1 MDQLSAH
8 LDRGWD
14 LAQKGDAPGASA
26 CAKRA
31 LELDPQSP
39 EVHNLLGYSA
49 ALVGDSDEALEH
61 YRQAI
66 ALDET
71 YLEAMLNA
79 AEVLMH
85 PLGEW
90 DEAIDLCDD
99 ALEYA
104 ETKEEIAD
112 CLLLR
117 VDALLGKGDIEEA
130 KKCMSRL
137 PEPPFESPSYV
148 FLIGRAFYELGE
160 SDKALPYIEEAVRSD
175 SHHADAHYYLG
186 LLRDD
191 AGDVRGAIEA
201 FLRAR
206 ALDLIK
212 APAAWGPSPDAFAA
226 MVRRV
231 ISGLDAILGRWV
243 RDADVFIV
251 DVPGAEL
258 VVDGVDPRA
267 MVIVDARPPEEA
279 DAAVPA
285 SEPPRVQARLFI
297 YQRNVE
303 RTAGS
308 IGTLEAELAGA
319 LEREITAVFLD
330 REPVVATEKHSL
342 N

>member
-14 LAQKGDAPGASA
+14 LAQKGDAAGASA

-31 LELDPQSP
+31 LELDAQSP

-49 ALVGDSDEALEH
+49 ALTGESEEALEH

-117 VDALLGKGDIEEA
+117 VDALLGKGDVDEA
-130 KKCMSRL
+130 KRSMARL

-160 SDKALPYIEEAVRSD
+160 TEKALPFIEEAVRED
-175 SHHADAHYYLG
+175 PNHADANYYLG

-206 ALDLIK
+206 ALDMTRP
-212 APAAWGPSPDAFAA
+212 PAAWAPSPDAFAQL
-226 MVRRV
+226 VRRV
-231 ISGLDAILGRWV
+231 IGGLDALLSRWV
-243 RDADVFIV
+243 RDADVYIV

-267 MVIVDARPPEEA
+267 MVIVDARAPEEA
-279 DAAVPA
+279 DGPA
-285 SEPPRVQARLFI
+285 SGGVQARLFI

-303 RTAGS
+303 RGAGS
-308 IGTLEAELAGA
+308 VAALEAELAGA
-319 LEREITAVFLD
+319 LEREITAVFLERD
-330 REPVVATEKHSL
+330 PASASEKHSL

>member
-39 EVHNLLGYSA
+39 EVHNLLGYTA
-49 ALVGDSDEALEH
+49 ALAGDSEEALEH

-90 DEAIDLCDD
+90 DEAIELCDD

-117 VDALLGKGDIEEA
+117 VDALLGKGDMEEA
-130 KKCMSRL
+130 KRNMARL
-137 PEPPFESPSYV
+137 PEPPFENPSYV
-148 FLIGRAFYELGE
+148 FLIGRAYYELGE
-160 SDKALPYIEEAVRSD
+160 SEKALPFIEEAVRQDPS
-175 SHHADAHYYLG
+175 HADASYYLG

-206 ALDLIK
+206 ALDMTK
-212 APAAWGPSPDAFAA
+212 PPPAWGPSPEAFAQL
-226 MVRRV
+226 VRRV
-231 ISGLDAILGRWV
+231 IQSLDALLARWV
-243 RDADVFIV
+243 RDADVYIV

-258 VVDGVDPRA
+258 IVDGVDPRA
-267 MVIVDARPPEEA
+267 MVIVDARPPEANGEG
-279 DAAVPA
+279 DDRSQV
-285 SEPPRVQARLFI
+285 RLFV

-303 RTAGS
+303 RGAGS
-308 IGTLEAELAGA
+308 IAALEAELAGA

-330 REPVVATEKHSL
+330 REPSPTDDKHQL

>member
-1 MDQLSAH
+1 
-8 LDRGWD
+8 
-14 LAQKGDAPGASA
+14 
-26 CAKRA
+26 

-39 EVHNLLGYSA
+39 EVHNLLGYTA

-90 DEAIDLCDD
+90 DEAVDLCDD

-117 VDALLGKGDIEEA
+117 VDALLGKGDVEEA
-130 KKCMSRL
+130 KRCMARL
-137 PEPPFESPSYV
+137 PEPPFENSSYV

-160 SDKALPYIEEAVRSD
+160 SEKALPYIEEAVRCD
-175 SHHADAHYYLG
+175 VNHADANYYLG

-206 ALDLIK
+206 ALDLTK
-212 APAAWGPSPDAFAA
+212 PPAAWAPSPDAFAA
-226 MVRRV
+226 LVRRV
-231 ISGLDAILGRWV
+231 IGGLDALLARWV
-243 RDADVFIV
+243 RDADIFIV

-267 MVIVDARPPEEA
+267 MVIVDARAPDEPE
-279 DAAVPA
+279 VTGPA
-285 SEPPRVQARLFI
+285 SDSPPRLLARLFI

-303 RTAGS
+303 RGAGS
-308 IGTLEAELAGA
+308 VAALEAELAGA

-330 REPVVATEKHSL
+330 QEPVVAGEKHSL